1 MIDKRPGEFLWSE
14 WFGEGYETSR
24 LNPIVF
30 YTEDHV
36 DLDIDVIKRALASA
50 VQRDGSVD
58 SLSEAFHLVE
68 RGKITHAYAGELDG
82 EVYLTICDENGETEY
97 GDTVDQI
104 ISITVVEL

>member
-1 MIDKRPGEFLWSE
+1 MIDKRPGESLWSE

-30 YTEDHV
+30 YTEEHV
-36 DLDIDVIKRALASA
+36 DLDHDLVKRALASA

-68 RGKITHAYAGELDG
+68 RGKISHLYAGEIDG
-82 EVYLTICDENGETEY
+82 EVYLTICDEAGETDH
-97 GDTVDQI
+97 GDTVDQTI
-104 ISITVVEL
+104 AITIVEL

>member
-1 MIDKRPGEFLWSE
+1 LIDKRPGESLWSE
-14 WFGEGYETSR
+14 WFGEGYEVSR
-24 LNPIVF
+24 LKPLIF
-30 YTEDHV
+30 FTEEHV
-36 DLDIDVIKRALASA
+36 DLSHDLIKRALASS

-68 RGKITHAYAGELDG
+68 RGKITHLYAGEIDG

-104 ISITVVEL
+104 IPITIVEL